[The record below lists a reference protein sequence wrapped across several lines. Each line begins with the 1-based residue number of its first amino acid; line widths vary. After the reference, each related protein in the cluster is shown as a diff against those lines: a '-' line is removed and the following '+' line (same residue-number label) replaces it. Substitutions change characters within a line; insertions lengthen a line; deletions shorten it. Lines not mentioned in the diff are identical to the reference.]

1 MDDVL
6 AWWDWIQARGGP
18 ALAAAWRWTEAH
30 ALALHGALKAAPY
43 GLEAAL
49 AVALAGWIAALLLW
63 RTRSDLRRRLDES
76 GAALRASEER
86 LAGERRWREATA
98 RVDQKAATAAAA
110 VAPSA

>member
-30 ALALHGALKAAPY
+30 AIALHGALKAAPY

-49 AVALAGWIAALLLW
+49 ALALAGWIAAFVLW
-63 RTRSDLRRRLDES
+63 RRGSDLRRRLGES
-76 GAALRASEER
+76 AAEIRASEER

-98 RVDQKAATAAAA
+98 RVDQKAAAAAPA
-110 VAPSA
+110 A